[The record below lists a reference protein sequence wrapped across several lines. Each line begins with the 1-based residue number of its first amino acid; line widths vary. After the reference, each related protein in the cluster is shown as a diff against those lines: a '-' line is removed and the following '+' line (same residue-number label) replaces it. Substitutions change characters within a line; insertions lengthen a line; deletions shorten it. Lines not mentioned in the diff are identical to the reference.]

1 MMQSRNA
8 IMAAG
13 SRILCYAAALTT
25 ATTTVAAAAA
35 TATNAAATIAAAT
48 ATGTTVAQTFFRAAA
63 VLGLAIA
70 LQEICCMCESIW
82 LNILYFKIKS
92 LKLNTYRSKY
102 I

>member
-1 MMQSRNA
+1 
-8 IMAAG
+8 MAAG

-82 LNILYFKIKS
+82 LNILYSNRESQMGQQRANSKS
-92 LKLNTYRSKY
+92 NFSSGL
-102 I
+102 